1 MFAKAKVLFS
11 VGGEYYNGRSLV
23 YTYMPDTMLEN
34 ARNVSINLHGRFG
47 RFVKV
52 QLYFAARWIMISE
65 VVFESGKA
73 NLQYFHFFPPLKIK
87 ALGLRCSKNKRVTSF
102 TTICHKVFSEYV
114 LDSLF
119 SFIIKVL

>member
-11 VGGEYYNGRSLV
+11 VGGEYYNGRPLV
-23 YTYMPDTMLEN
+23 YTYMPDTVLEN

-65 VVFESGKA
+65 VAYESGKA
-73 NLQYFHFFPPLKIK
+73 SLQYFYFFSPLKIK
-87 ALGLRCSKNKRVTSF
+87 VFSLSCSKNKHESRHLPRSVT
-102 TTICHKVFSEYV
+102 E
-114 LDSLF
+114 
-119 SFIIKVL
+119 